1 MENFIEQLIKEELA
15 SKKCT
20 HVQTRFPPEPNG
32 YLHIGHAKSIC
43 LNFGLA
49 STFNGK
55 CNLRFDDTNPETEDK
70 EYIESIQRDI
80 KWLGYDWEDR
90 LFYASDYFDQ
100 LYEMAT
106 KLIKKGKAYVDDLP
120 ADIFNELK
128 GTPTVAGKESP
139 FRNRSTE
146 DNLTIFRKMK
156 MGDFKEGE
164 CVLRAK
170 IDMTSPNM
178 HMRDPIIYRIKHITH
193 YRTASKWCIYPTY
206 DFAHGQSDSIENI
219 THSLCTL
226 EFEVHRPLYEW
237 LIKTLEIYPSRQMEF
252 ASLNLSYTV
261 LSKRKLRELVE
272 KKYVNGWDD
281 PRMPTLSGMKR
292 RGFTPDGIK
301 IFINKIGVARRE
313 GLSDMAL
320 LEHSIREDL
329 NKKSNRVFGI
339 LNPVKLIITNLEEN
353 HEESLSAIN
362 NPEDKTKGTRTLSF
376 SKYIYIDRD
385 DFKEN
390 PPSPRKWYR
399 LGPDREVRLKYAY
412 IIKCTGYEKDSQG
425 NLSVIY
431 AEYDPK
437 SKSGQDT
444 SGKKVKGTLGWVSV
458 NHAVPAE
465 IRFYDRLFITENM
478 NEVSDDFKNHI
489 NPQSLKINKKVV
501 VEESL
506 KNVNIGDQVQFE
518 RIGYFRVDEDTT
530 KKHLVFNRTLSI
542 KDNWSK
548 KFNV

>member
-49 STFNGK
+49 SAFNGK

-139 FRNRSTE
+139 FRNRSIE

-261 LSKRKLRELVE
+261 LSKRKLKELVE
-272 KKYVNGWDD
+272 QKYVNGWDD
-281 PRMPTLSGMKR
+281 PRVPTLSGMKR

-353 HEESLSAIN
+353 HEESLLAIN

-399 LGPDREVRLKYAY
+399 LGPNREVRLKYAY

-458 NHAVPAE
+458 NHAIPAE